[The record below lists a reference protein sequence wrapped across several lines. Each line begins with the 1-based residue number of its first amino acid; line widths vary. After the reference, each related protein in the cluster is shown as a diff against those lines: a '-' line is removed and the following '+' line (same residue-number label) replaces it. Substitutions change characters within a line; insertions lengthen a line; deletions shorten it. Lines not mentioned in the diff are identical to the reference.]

1 MGAFDMKKTVS
12 VLLAAA
18 MMFSLAA
25 CTSNNNNTDKSG
37 RDGETA
43 GPSKPAWGSE
53 TSEFTEPTETETE
66 ETTTTTTTEA
76 TTSETTTTA
85 SNYGVVTDYVFDM
98 VDDYKAYGDRY
109 HVPYVNIDSEYT
121 AQMQE
126 EINGIFRYYDELI
139 ERDGYCHYTATHYL
153 ASLSPDGILSIVFV
167 ESGDWDDD
175 VFHVWNIDCTTG
187 QKVDNAK
194 IAELAGISDIRTAA
208 MDAVQIFINSR
219 GGGITC
225 ENHEPVNTSDVYV
238 DEVKAT
244 FSEERINDDMK
255 MGVTGDGTVFF
266 ISDVVSLGGAPSYY
280 EIYDINGNDLAIYNA
295 AENGM
300 EWI

>member
-1 MGAFDMKKTVS
+1 MKKIVS
-12 VLLAAA
+12 VLLASA
-18 MMFSLAA
+18 MVMSLAA
-25 CTSNNNNTDKSG
+25 CNANDNGSGNSG
-37 RDGETA
+37 RSGETV
-43 GPSKPAWGSE
+43 GDSKHEWGSE
-53 TSEFTEPTETETE
+53 TSEYTEPTETETE
-66 ETTTTTTTEA
+66 TSETTTEA
-76 TTSETTTTA
+76 TTTTSETTTIPT
-85 SNYGVVTDYVFDM
+85 SQYGKVTDYVIDLAK
-98 VDDYKAYGDRY
+98 DYANYGNNY
-109 HVPYVNIDSEYT
+109 HVPFVNIDSDYT
-121 AQMQE
+121 AQMRE
-126 EINGIFRYYDELI
+126 EINDIFTYYDEII